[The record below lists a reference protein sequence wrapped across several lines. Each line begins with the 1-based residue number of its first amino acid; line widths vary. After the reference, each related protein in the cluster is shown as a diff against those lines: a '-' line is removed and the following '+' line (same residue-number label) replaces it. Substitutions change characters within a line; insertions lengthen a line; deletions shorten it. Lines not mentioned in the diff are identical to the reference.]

1 MATLLIIFATIF
13 VFGPIAKAY
22 ADRISRQLP
31 PEADALRAEMS
42 RLKEE
47 VERLSGQ
54 VSRLEDEQTFMVRL
68 LESGAPRE
76 LTDGHQGV
84 E

>member
-1 MATLLIIFATIF
+1 MGTILIIFASIF
-13 VFGPIAKAY
+13 VLGPIAKAY

-31 PEADALRAEMS
+31 PEADTMRAEIS
-42 RLKEE
+42 QLREE

-54 VSRLEDEQTFMVRL
+54 VSQLQDEQGFLVRL
-68 LESGAPRE
+68 LET
-76 LTDGHQGV
+76 TDRRQLSEGPGDV